1 MAVVP
6 SSALVAPRAVIAS
19 LSEVSSPS
27 GVDQRF
33 LSAYRL
39 RKTDEYSSV
48 FAFRRAI
55 KGRFFVVHYR
65 PNELGTARL
74 GVVVAKKLAK
84 RANVRNLV
92 KRIVREQFRKI
103 RMTLPHQDLI
113 VRLHAPVRDATRAM
127 INEDIVQ
134 LFARLRS

>member
-1 MAVVP
+1 MN
-6 SSALVAPRAVIAS
+6 
-19 LSEVSSPS
+19 SPS

-65 PNELGTARL
+65 PNELGTARV

-103 RMTLPHQDLI
+103 RVSLPHHDLI

-127 INEDIVQ
+127 INEDIAQ
-134 LFARLRS
+134 LFARLRP

>member
-1 MAVVP
+1 VPKAVTVSP
-6 SSALVAPRAVIAS
+6 
-19 LSEVSSPS
+19 SEVIGPL

-48 FAFRRAI
+48 FAFRRAL
-55 KGRFFVVHYR
+55 KGRFFIVHYR

-103 RMTLPHQDLI
+103 RAALPPHDLI
-113 VRLHAPVRDATRAM
+113 VRLHAPVREATRAM
-127 INEDIVQ
+127 INEDVVQ
-134 LFARLRS
+134 LFGRLRA

>member
-1 MAVVP
+1 M
-6 SSALVAPRAVIAS
+6 I
-19 LSEVSSPS
+19 SPL

-48 FAFRRAI
+48 FAFRRAL
-55 KGRFFVVHYR
+55 KGRFLIAHYR

-103 RMTLPHQDLI
+103 RAALPPHDLI
-113 VRLHAPVRDATRAM
+113 VRLHAPVGQATRAM
-127 INEDIVQ
+127 INDDVAQ
-134 LFARLRS
+134 LFERLRAC

>member
-1 MAVVP
+1 MAVAP

-19 LSEVSSPS
+19 LSEVNSPS

-55 KGRFFVVHYR
+55 KGRFLIVHYR
-65 PNELGTARL
+65 PNELDTARL

-103 RMTLPHQDLI
+103 RVSLPHQDLI

-127 INEDIVQ
+127 INEDVVQ
-134 LFARLRS
+134 LFARLRP